1 MSEMAHRF
9 LMELGVTGSKQKDE
23 KTTGQHSLVCSGQI
37 STALQEAQPKYG
49 GGEVTKRM
57 YVKI

>member
-1 MSEMAHRF
+1 
-9 LMELGVTGSKQKDE
+9 MELGVTGSKQKDE